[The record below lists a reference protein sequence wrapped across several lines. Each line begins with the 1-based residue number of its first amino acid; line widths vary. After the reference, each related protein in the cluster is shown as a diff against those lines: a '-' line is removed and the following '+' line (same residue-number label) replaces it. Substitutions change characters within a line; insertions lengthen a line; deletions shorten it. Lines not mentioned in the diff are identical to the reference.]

1 MEFMVVLNSSMGIK
15 SILNIVEVIGYV
27 SKMIL
32 VIGHLMETIRC
43 TRGLARDIAGEMDCY
58 IITVLF

>member
-1 MEFMVVLNSSMGIK
+1 MGIK